1 MICAVVRREHTIEA
15 YENQHICQ
23 INDRDNHARKQLRRV
38 GHLCLQIYGNH
49 THGDRADDEDDCG

>member
-23 INDRDNHARKQLRRV
+23 INDGDNHVRKELRGV

-49 THGDRADDEDDCG
+49 AHSNCADDEDDCG